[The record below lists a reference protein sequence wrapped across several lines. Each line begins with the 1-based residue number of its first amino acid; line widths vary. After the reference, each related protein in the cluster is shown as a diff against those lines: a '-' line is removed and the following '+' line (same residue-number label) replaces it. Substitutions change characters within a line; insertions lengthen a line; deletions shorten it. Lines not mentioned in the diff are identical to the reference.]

1 MTPEDGTPQFKK
13 EGKMTISRREFI
25 KATGGAIAGVMAGCV
40 STQGP
45 GKPSTLPRTL
55 EGTAD
60 LILHNG
66 NILTV
71 NARDRVAQAV
81 AISKGIIQKVGTDI
95 EVSSFNGPATQVVD
109 LRGRTVTPGIIDA
122 HNHMM
127 YYGQEMKYQVDIR
140 PPKVRTNA
148 DLLRVVKEATQK
160 KPEGEWIHGCQGF
173 PMPVK
178 DSLTR
183 WEMDEASP
191 KHPVFLP
198 HFSGQFGVANS
209 LALKRGEVT
218 RTTPDP
224 YGGKIEKDEKTGE
237 PTGRLIQY
245 PAMDLVRAKIPRLTN
260 AEYEEAVR
268 YAANLFLPYGITSVQ
283 DVIVYMR
290 EHTKIYEQM
299 AENQRMPIR
308 LYILE
313 YIRTLPQARR
323 MAARHHHFHTPMCT
337 FGGWKLAIDGGPAA
351 GTALMYDKSFPGS
364 RRAFP
369 LHRPQEFNQI
379 MKILQDTG
387 LQISIHVV
395 GDEGMD
401 VCLDAFEKAAGSAST
416 AKLRHRLEHAN
427 FPTQRN
433 MDRMQKMGIIASI
446 QPSWIHLYG
455 DGYETML
462 GKQIA
467 SRTIPTKSFLQ
478 RGIPVAFSSDVPAT
492 MLFEPYW
499 GFIGAVTRKTRSG
512 KLLVPS
518 EAITMKEAL
527 RAYTHEAAFAA
538 FEEKVKGSIEEGKL
552 ADLAVWEQDLYHVR
566 TDPASLKQL
575 KVLMTVLG
583 GKIVY
588 QDPRAGL
595 VPKKGASILR
605 IPA

>member
-1 MTPEDGTPQFKK
+1 MA
-13 EGKMTISRREFI
+13 ISRREFLRGAGGTVAGI
-25 KATGGAIAGVMAGCV
+25 LTGCATTGGV
-40 STQGP
+40 SEKQP
-45 GKPSTLPRTL
+45 TLPKYPT
-55 EGTAD
+55 GPAD
-60 LILHNG
+60 LVLYNG

-71 NARDRVAQAV
+71 DSNDGIAQAV
-81 AISKGIIQKVGTDI
+81 SISKGIIQKVGTDV
-95 EVSSFNGPATQVVD
+95 EVSSFNGPTTQVID
-109 LRGRTVTPGIIDA
+109 LKGRTVTPGIIDA
-122 HNHMM
+122 HNHML
-127 YYGQEMKYQVDIR
+127 YYGQEMKYQLDIR

-148 DLLRVVKEATQK
+148 DLLRVVKEATRI
-160 KPEGEWIHGCQGF
+160 KPEGDWIYGCQGF
-173 PMPVK
+173 LMTVK
-178 DSLTR
+178 ESLTR
-183 WEMDEASP
+183 WELDEVSP

-198 HFSGQFGVANS
+198 HASGQFGVANS

-218 RTTPDP
+218 KNTPDP

-245 PAMDLVRAKIPRLTN
+245 PAMDLVRGKVPRLTD

-268 YAANLFLPYGITSVQ
+268 HAANLFLPYGITSVQ

-299 AENQRMPIR
+299 AERQQMPIR

-313 YIRTLPQARR
+313 YVKTLRHAQQ
-323 MAARHHHFHTPMCT
+323 MAMQHHHFHNPMCT
-337 FGGWKLAIDGGPAA
+337 FGGWKLAIDGGPAP
-351 GTALMYDKSFPGS
+351 GTTLMYDKTQPGS

-379 MKILQDTG
+379 VKILQDTG

-401 VCLDAFEKAAGSAST
+401 ICLDAFEKATGSSST

-427 FPTQRN
+427 FPSRRN
-433 MDRMQKMGIIASI
+433 MDRMQKMGIVASV

-455 DGYETML
+455 DGYRTMM
-462 GKQIA
+462 GEEA
-467 SRTIPTKSFLQ
+467 ANRSIPIKSFLQ
-478 RGIPVAFSSDVPAT
+478 RSIPVAFSSDVPAT
-492 MLFEPYW
+492 MVFEPFW

-512 KLLVPS
+512 KSLVPS

-527 RAYTHEAAFAA
+527 RAYTYAAAFAA

-552 ADLAVWEQDLYHVR
+552 ADLAVWEQNLYKVR
-566 TDPASLKQL
+566 SEPEAIKAL
-575 KVLMTVLG
+575 KVLMTILD

-588 QDPRAGL
+588 QD
-595 VPKKGASILR
+595 KGAKLLSQK
-605 IPA
+605 A